1 MVEIRGYQIKNDIA
15 ELTLEQFEKVSKIL
29 NDEDLDKFEKWA
41 DVFIFLGVPVS
52 EVNDM
57 EFDEFINYV
66 KVFNDTHAINDI
78 PMTQEFELDGYTYR
92 AYEDEFKLK
101 VRDLKMIEKAMG
113 KDNTNYFARLMAIIF
128 KRTDLTN
135 AEHYENSHLKYKEK
149 LFNDLNATLV
159 VPYVVAVSRKLIS
172 QNEATEVVE

>member
-1 MVEIRGYQIKNDIA
+1 MVKIRGYEITNDIT
-15 ELTLEQFEKVSKIL
+15 ELTIDQFEKVSKIL
-29 NDEDLDKFEKWA
+29 NDEELDKFEKWA

-66 KVFNDTHAINDI
+66 KEFNATQGNNDLE
-78 PMTQEFELDGYTYR
+78 MVQEFELEGYTYR
-92 AYEDEFKLK
+92 AFEDEFKLK

-113 KDNTNYFARLMAIIF
+113 KDNSNYFARLMSILF

-135 AEHYENSHLKYKEK
+135 AEHYENAHLKHKEK
-149 LFNDLNATLV
+149 LFKDLSATLV
-159 VPYVVAVSRKLIS
+159 VPYVVAVSRKLIT

>member
-29 NDEDLDKFEKWA
+29 NDEELDKFEKWA

-57 EFDEFINYV
+57 EFDEFVNYV
-66 KVFNDTHAINDI
+66 KVFNDTQAINDI

-135 AEHYENSHLKYKEK
+135 AEHYENAHLKHKEK
-149 LFNDLNATLV
+149 LFKDLNATLV
-159 VPYVVAVSRKLIS
+159 VPYIVAVSRKLIS